1 MKIQRRARYSKIET
15 MVDALLEQHDQK
27 GPPVRIEKVA
37 RDLGIEVR
45 SGDLGDVSGLLVRS
59 GEGAIIGV
67 NSNQGRQRQRFT
79 IAHELGHY
87 LLHEGLIN
95 HVDHNY
101 RINYR
106 SAESSMATNV
116 DEIEANFF
124 AASILM
130 PRNFLDAV
138 DAVEAVDDDEEVREL
153 ARLFDVSR
161 HAMSLRL
168 ANLYELYS
176 PY

>member
-1 MKIQRRARYSKIET
+1 MIQRRARYSKISA
-15 MVDALLEQHDQK
+15 MVDALLGQHGQAA
-27 GPPVRIEKVA
+27 PPVRIEKIA
-37 RDLGIEVR
+37 KDLGIEIR
-45 SGDLGDVSGLLVRS
+45 TGDLGDVSGLIVRS
-59 GEGAIIGV
+59 GDGAVIGV
-67 NSNQGRQRQRFT
+67 NSTQGRQRQRFT
-79 IAHELGHY
+79 IAHELGHF
-87 LLHEGLIN
+87 LLHEGLNN

-106 SAESSMATNV
+106 SEESSKATNV

-130 PRNFLDAV
+130 PKRFLDALN
-138 DAVEAVDDDEEVREL
+138 AEEALDSDNEVAEF
-153 ARLFDVSR
+153 AKQFDVSR

-168 ANLYELYS
+168 ANLYEA

>member
-1 MKIQRRARYSKIET
+1 MTLQRRARYSKIET
-15 MVDALLEQHDQK
+15 MVDGLLDQHHQS
-27 GPPVRIEKVA
+27 GPPVRIEKIA
-37 RDLGIEVR
+37 KELGVEIR
-45 SGDLGDVSGLLVRS
+45 AGDLGDVSGLLVRS

-67 NSNQGRQRQRFT
+67 NSTQGRQRQRFT
-79 IAHELGHY
+79 IAHELGHF

-95 HVDHNY
+95 HVDRNY

-130 PRNFLDAV
+130 PKQFLNNL
-138 DAVEAVDDDEEVREL
+138 DAVEALDDDAQVQEL

-168 ANLYELYS
+168 ANLYEQYA
-176 PY
+176 PF